1 MSDLRKLAEKF
12 GITRKRWF
20 ANLIESKG
28 LTKIE
33 DIEHELKH
41 ADENYLLDEAVEY
54 KKLKERYKD
63 PNSPEILAF
72 EKQAAKNARERDE
85 EIKEILAEQRKRIKL
100 EEQQKKA
107 LKALFGFFAAM
118 FVITCLSNI
127 LIPDK
132 DDKTDK
138 KDVDTAEV
146 TPTPKPTET
155 PKPTPSATPKPT
167 STPEPT
173 PEAGENPATPVHQ
186 ILYESDSP
194 ELHKWIYNYEC
205 DWDGAKDFF
214 SSHYGDTIKFEGN
227 VLDAYSEDG
236 TYYTLAIS
244 AGDYGNTSAT
254 VAFVAKDIYAQDDDG
269 ITDGYNPPF
278 LTKKNYYITAK
289 VGSFDESAGRCFI
302 ELKTLESR

>member
-1 MSDLRKLAEKF
+1 MSDLRKLVEKF
-12 GITRKRWF
+12 GIARKRWF

-72 EKQAAKNARERDE
+72 EKQAAKNVRERDE

-186 ILYESDSP
+186 TLYESDSP
-194 ELHKWIYNYEC
+194 ELQKWIYNYDC

-214 SSHYGDTIKFEGN
+214 ESHYGDTIKFDGN
-227 VLDAYSEDG
+227 VLDAYSDDG
-236 TYYTLAIS
+236 TYYTLTIS
-244 AGDYGNTSAT
+244 AGNYGNTSAT
-254 VAFVAKDIYAQDDDG
+254 IAFVAEDIYACDGDG
-269 ITDGYNPPF
+269 ITDGYNPPS
-278 LTKKNYYITAK
+278 LTKKNYCITAE
-289 VGSFDESAGRCFI
+289 VGSFDKSAGRCFI
-302 ELKTLESR
+302 ELKKLESR